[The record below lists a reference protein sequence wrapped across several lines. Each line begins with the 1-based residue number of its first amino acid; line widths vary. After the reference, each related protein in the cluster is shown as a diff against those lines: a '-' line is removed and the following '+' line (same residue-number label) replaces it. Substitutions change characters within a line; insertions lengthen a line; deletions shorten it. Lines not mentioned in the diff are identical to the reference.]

1 MYENKTYMQNQC
13 QWINVR
19 PEERETANLPALKI
33 SSLGFAF
40 DVNLW
45 SNGGKTENPRKPQ
58 NEMRKNENEN
68 DSEEREKPGGD

>member
-1 MYENKTYMQNQC
+1 MS
-13 QWINVR
+13 
-19 PEERETANLPALKI
+19 PEEREGERDCQSPGPENQWSLDGLKI

-58 NEMRKNENEN
+58 NEKRKNENEN
-68 DSEEREKPGGD
+68 DSEEREKPGED